1 MSARGDDDTGA
12 GEQAQSP
19 GAALPAES
27 RATMAPDDRE
37 QEESLERIERG
48 ELPLNA
54 ERRLERMAREGG
66 AFTSELSVAEFAL
79 AHKLK
84 LRPLAQVMGSCVY
97 QVGWQYAGEALYRGP
112 GTYSQELRVISDAW
126 NEARS
131 RALSRLQRE
140 AALLQ
145 ADAVV
150 GVHLQSGRYE
160 WAENSVEF
168 AVFGTAVRGESTSS
182 RHGEAILTDL
192 SLQDYSKLAGAGI
205 EPCGLVAATSCFFV
219 MATNE
224 TQMMGGLIGG
234 MAFRNQ
240 ELVPYTQGVYEARE
254 TALQRL
260 TDQIRAAGG
269 DGMVGVNIT
278 HHIQAHQMK
287 LSQMGQA
294 VPGLMVTFHAAG
306 TAVRDGERTAEY
318 PPETTVSLS
327 T

>member
-1 MSARGDDDTGA
+1 MSAHSDEGMQG
-12 GEQAQSP
+12 GEQARSP
-19 GAALPAES
+19 GVSTPEDS
-27 RATMAPDDRE
+27 PETEAPEDRD

-97 QVGWQYAGEALYRGP
+97 QVGWQYAGEALYGGP
-112 GTYSQELRVISDAW
+112 GAYSQELRVISDAW

-131 RALSRLQRE
+131 RALARLQRE

-150 GVHLQSGRYE
+150 GVRLQSGRYE
-160 WAENSVEF
+160 WAENGVEF
-168 AVFGTAVRGESTSS
+168 AVFGTAVRDESAS
-182 RHGEAILTDL
+182 RHDEAILTDL
-192 SLQDYSKLAGAGI
+192 SLQDYSKLTSAGI
-205 EPCGLVAATSCFFV
+205 EPCGLVATTSCFFV
-219 MATNE
+219 VASGE
-224 TQMMGGLIGG
+224 TQMMGGMLSR
-234 MAFRNQ
+234 MAFRENQ

-260 TDQIRAAGG
+260 TDQIRTAGG

-278 HHIQAHQMK
+278 HHIQAHEMK

-294 VPGLMVTFHAAG
+294 VPGLIITFHAAG
-306 TAVRDGERTAEY
+306 TAVRTQERTTEY